1 MYFFI
6 SKRARLRV
14 SGGFFDSHKA
24 GKNLR
29 LVNLLWALQLIQFI
43 LVLIS
48 PTVFAV
54 ALHSGLV
61 NGAEFSSSLT
71 WSTYKLIEMPGF
83 FNFTPALLIICLY
96 LGAYV
101 WWTLNAYHAKV
112 LLLSCI

>member
-29 LVNLLWALQLIQFI
+29 LVNLLWALQLMQFI

-48 PTVFAV
+48 PSVFAV

-61 NGAEFSSSLT
+61 NGAKFSSNLDWAVQT
-71 WSTYKLIEMPGF
+71 VYEVPGI
-83 FNFTPALLIICLY
+83 FNVTPAILVIVGYLLVYIL
-96 LGAYV
+96 
-101 WWTLNAYHAKV
+101 WTVNAYHAKV